1 MASSSDSNSNEAS
14 LDAYSALG
22 LKPGASFEDVQ
33 KAKQKRLEEI
43 GQDPIAKAK
52 VEASYDAV
60 LMSSLR
66 ERQLGKVSNEAV
78 DASQRESGQK
88 IDISLL
94 SWVGKAKKSI
104 NSSSDSRLLPD
115 FSIAEGQDLLFRLAL
130 GFLAIVLI
138 LVSPEM
144 TGLVLSLST
153 IALLTSQVKRGRRFF
168 SSLGWS
174 VVVLSLGLI
183 LGGIV
188 SSGGSYEYLAN
199 ISEVQVRA
207 LPAVILLWISN
218 IFLA

>member
-1 MASSSDSNSNEAS
+1 M
-14 LDAYSALG
+14 
-22 LKPGASFEDVQ
+22 
-33 KAKQKRLEEI
+33 
-43 GQDPIAKAK
+43 
-52 VEASYDAV
+52 
-60 LMSSLR
+60 
-66 ERQLGKVSNEAV
+66 
-78 DASQRESGQK
+78 
-88 IDISLL
+88 
-94 SWVGKAKKSI
+94 
-104 NSSSDSRLLPD
+104 
-115 FSIAEGQDLLFRLAL
+115 FRLAF

-144 TGLVLSLST
+144 TGLILSLST